1 MDVRSAAPAD
11 SEAIRQVSA
20 LSCRAAYE
28 DILDDET
35 LIETMEDP
43 AMSDRIEA
51 GLREVRDDETVVY
64 LVATAS
70 ETDRLLGFAQ
80 LLAGERTPERT
91 APDEAFLK
99 SLYVHPNHWGEG
111 VGSALLDEGTARLP
125 ASTTALSLAVLAD
138 NDIGRGF
145 YESRGF
151 EYVGP
156 SAFEVGGVSYDT
168 VIYERSL
175 ARSCGD
181 HRQ

>member
-1 MDVRSAAPAD
+1 MDVRPAVPAD

-28 DILDDET
+28 EILDDKT

-43 AMSDRIEA
+43 EMSQRIEE
-51 GLREVRDDETVVY
+51 GLREVRNDDTVVY

-70 ETDRLLGFAQ
+70 ETGGILGFAQ
-80 LLAGERTPERT
+80 LLTGERTPERT
-91 APDEAFLK
+91 DPDEAYLK
-99 SLYVHPNHWGEG
+99 SLYVHPDHWGEG
-111 VGSALLDEGTARLP
+111 IGSALLEEGTTRLP

-151 EYVGP
+151 EQVGP
-156 SAFEVGGVSYDT
+156 SEFEVGGVSYDT

-175 ARSCGD
+175 SHPCGD
-181 HRQ
+181 HRE

>member
-1 MDVRSAAPAD
+1 MDVRPAVPAD

-43 AMSDRIEA
+43 EMSQRIEE
-51 GLREVRDDETVVY
+51 GLWEVRDDDTVVY

-70 ETDRLLGFAQ
+70 ETCGILGFAQ
-80 LLAGERTPERT
+80 LLTGERTPERT
-91 APDEAFLK
+91 DVDESYLK
-99 SLYVHPNHWGEG
+99 SLYVHPDHWGESIG
-111 VGSALLDEGTARLP
+111 TTLLTEGTTRLP
-125 ASTTALSLAVLAD
+125 ASTTTLSLAVLVN
-138 NDIGRGF
+138 NDIGRRF

-151 EYVGP
+151 NYVGP

-175 ARSCGD
+175 SRPCGD